1 MSKSFVFAIYGP
13 MIYTAP
19 YSFLVP
25 FSNLQCTVRINFN
38 FTITYAPVLNIPPK
52 FFEEGVT

>member
-19 YSFLVP
+19 YSFFSL
-25 FSNLQCTVRINFN
+25 FSNLRCTVKTDFN
-38 FTITYAPVLNIPPK
+38 FTFTYAPVLNIPPK